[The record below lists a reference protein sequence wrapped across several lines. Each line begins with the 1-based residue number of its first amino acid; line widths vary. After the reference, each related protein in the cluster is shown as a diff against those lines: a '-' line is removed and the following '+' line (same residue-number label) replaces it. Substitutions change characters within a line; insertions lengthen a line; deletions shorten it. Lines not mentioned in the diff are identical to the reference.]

1 MRHHHIKIKKPLEEL
16 GMQAPVIDLSLWNVI
31 LLTNIIIFLVNERSF
46 VYSNTQEKQGMPK
59 PPIDIANAVRKVRE
73 FFRAY
78 HRAPSF
84 EEIRD
89 LFNYRSKASAHF
101 LVSQLIEKN
110 FLRKDSKG
118 KILWDSLAG
127 VKLLGNVQ
135 AGLPAS
141 AEEQPAEMIC
151 LDEHL
156 VKNPERTFLVTVSG
170 DSMIE
175 AGIFEGDLVLVERD
189 REPKNQD
196 IIIAEV
202 DGEWT
207 LKYYEKQGGRTR
219 LIPANKKYSPIEP
232 KHELKTGGV
241 IVAVIRKY
249 K

>member
-1 MRHHHIKIKKPLEEL
+1 
-16 GMQAPVIDLSLWNVI
+16 
-31 LLTNIIIFLVNERSF
+31 
-46 VYSNTQEKQGMPK
+46 MPK

-73 FFRAY
+73 FFHSH

-89 LFNYRSKASAHF
+89 LFDYRSKASAYF
-101 LVSQLIEKN
+101 LVNQLIEKN
-110 FLRKDSKG
+110 FLRKDSRG
-118 KILWDSLAG
+118 KLLWDSLAG
-127 VKLLGNVQ
+127 VKHLGSVQ
-135 AGLPAS
+135 AGIPTVE
-141 AEEQPAEMIC
+141 EEQPAETIS

-156 VKNPERTFLVTVSG
+156 VKNPDQTFLVTVSG
-170 DSMIE
+170 DSMVD
-175 AGIFEGDLVLVERD
+175 AGIYEGDLVLIERG
-189 REPKNQD
+189 REPKNHD

-207 LKYYEKQGGRTR
+207 LKYYEKQGSRVR

-241 IVAVIRKY
+241 LVAVIRKY

>member
-1 MRHHHIKIKKPLEEL
+1 
-16 GMQAPVIDLSLWNVI
+16 MQTNV
-31 LLTNIIIFLVNERSF
+31 RSF
-46 VYSNTQEKQGMPK
+46 IVFLEEKQGMPK
-59 PPIDIANAVRKVRE
+59 PPIDIANAVRKLRD
-73 FFRAY
+73 FFRAQ

-84 EEIRD
+84 EEIRR
-89 LFNYRSKASAHF
+89 LFDYRSKASAHF

-110 FLRKDSKG
+110 FLKKDSKG
-118 KILWDSLAG
+118 KLLWDSLVG
-127 VKLLGNVQ
+127 VKLLGSVQ
-135 AGLPAS
+135 AGLPAVE
-141 AEEQPAEMIC
+141 EEQPSETIS

-156 VKNPERTFLVTVSG
+156 VKNPEHTFLVKVSG
-170 DSMIE
+170 DSMID
-175 AGIFEGDLVLVERD
+175 AGIHEGDMVLVERG
-189 REPKNQD
+189 REPKNHD